1 MLTSERLPHVSAI
14 HTQHLVDE
22 IDDVGT
28 HHTDLIDDDE
38 FHFADNLDFLR
49 IILQRIP
56 DIAHGIHAVVGQQR
70 MEG

>member
-1 MLTSERLPHVSAI
+1 MLRQY

-38 FHFADNLDFLR
+38 FYLADSLDFLR

-56 DIAHGIHAVVGQQR
+56 DIAYGIHAVVGQQR